1 MTLAMLNFWANMKD
15 FCPFWMA
22 QLYGS
27 AIFLNEETKT
37 QRVINLNFSRE
48 RQHQYVMCSCF
59 VCNMPVEIFPMKN
72 WESFD
77 PVKSV
82 KIFGIF
88 SDSIPEPQ
96 NF

>member
-27 AIFLNEETKT
+27 AIFLNEEKKK

-48 RQHQYVMCSCF
+48 RHQFHVFMFCVQYASRD
-59 VCNMPVEIFPMKN
+59 FPHEKLG
-72 WESFD
+72 
-77 PVKSV
+77 
-82 KIFGIF
+82 KI
-88 SDSIPEPQ
+88 
-96 NF
+96 